1 MIKSSSYE
9 LDLFNYICCMP
20 NENLMENKKANKP
33 RSFRKKFEFATQV
46 CVILFTELCLFLLF
60 ICWPKQSPSQ
70 DPIPLLMKNAEGKS
84 VPCKIDGKKIY
95 HYLKGNETERLY
107 EFRYHL
113 VNVKDDA
120 GLMYEDENGLHPLV
134 TITTRFLEF
143 PWFKFFIL
151 EKQNE
156 YVVFYYTQNHKVA
169 NDMKIEGQPFSKK
182 LTVKNLNFSLINIEY
197 LKRANC
203 FMGED

>member
-1 MIKSSSYE
+1 MLKE
-9 LDLFNYICCMP
+9 K
-20 NENLMENKKANKP
+20 LMENEKVNEP
-33 RSFRKKFEFATQV
+33 DSFRKKFEYVTQV
-46 CVILFTELCLFLLF
+46 CVILFTGLCLFLLLF
-60 ICWPKQSPSQ
+60 LCWPKQSPSQ
-70 DPIPLLMKNAEGKS
+70 DPEPLLKKDADGKS
-84 VPCKIDGKKIY
+84 VPCEVEGKKIY

-107 EFRYHL
+107 EFHYHL
-113 VNVKDDA
+113 ASVKDEA
-120 GLMYEDENGLHPLV
+120 GLLYEDENGLHPLV
-134 TITTRFLEF
+134 TITTPFLEF
-143 PWFKFFIL
+143 QWFKFFIM

-203 FMGED
+203 FMEE